1 MTDKIKKKL
10 WDIDI
15 LVNEIKLFPQTYKT
29 ILKDEYNDGTCQTIL
44 RRKIN
49 KLCKKGI
56 VCKTT
61 IPGTRFGQV
70 ILYTIPK
77 KYFVIVEAGR
87 LKNKVYCFFKFDKV
101 SNYYIRL
108 NEYWILNKF
117 NWNKKDDEKIVFE
130 GNVLMMI

>member
-1 MTDKIKKKL
+1 MSDIIRNKL
-10 WDIDI
+10 WNINL
-15 LVNEIKLFPQTYKT
+15 LVDEIKLFPQTYKT
-29 ILKDEYNDGTCQTIL
+29 ILKDEYNDGTCQIIL

>member
-1 MTDKIKKKL
+1 VTNEIKKKL
-10 WDIDI
+10 WDINL
-15 LVNEIKLFPQTYKT
+15 LVDEIKQFPQTYKT
-29 ILKDEYNDGTCQTIL
+29 ILKDEYNDGTCQIIL

-49 KLCKKGI
+49 KLCKKGV
-56 VCKTT
+56 VCKTI

-117 NWNKKDDEKIVFE
+117 DWNKKNEEKIVFE

>member
-1 MTDKIKKKL
+1 MSDKIKEKIWNINL
-10 WDIDI
+10 
-15 LVNEIKLFPQTYKT
+15 LVNEIKEFPQTYKT
-29 ILKDEYNDGTCQTIL
+29 ILKSEYGNGTCQLIL

-49 KLCKKGI
+49 KLCKRGVI
-56 VCKTT
+56 CKTT

-77 KYFVIVEAGR
+77 KYTVIVEAGR
-87 LKNKVYCFFKFDKV
+87 LKNKVYCFFEFDKL

-117 NWNKKDDEKIVFE
+117 DWNKKNKEKIIFQ

>member
-1 MTDKIKKKL
+1 M
-10 WDIDI
+10 
-15 LVNEIKLFPQTYKT
+15 
-29 ILKDEYNDGTCQTIL
+29 
-44 RRKIN
+44 
-49 KLCKKGI
+49 LCKKGI

-108 NEYWILNKF
+108 NEYWILNNF
-117 NWNKKDDEKIVFE
+117 NWRQNNKEKIVFE
-130 GNVLMMI
+130 GNVLLMI